1 MIIKMNKKIVCL
13 TLAVCTLIAVLCSC
27 TSSKGD
33 SLLEV
38 VAGVK
43 GESSEVS
50 SMAPSSSVAPSS
62 SSEAPSSSSEA
73 QSIDESLDIVYP
85 ETNYSTAR
93 TGWVA
98 TETDPLTL
106 RSHPSSSD
114 YETVVMIPKGAKI
127 TVKGATGNFL
137 FVEYDKKLG
146 YVSKQYVSFDEL
158 SSASSSTATSSES
171 ADND

>member
-1 MIIKMNKKIVCL
+1 MNKKIVYL
-13 TLAVCTLIAVLCSC
+13 TLTVCALIAVLCSC

-43 GESSEVS
+43 GENSEVS
-50 SMAPSSSVAPSS
+50 SMAPSSSEAPSS
-62 SSEAPSSSSEA
+62 SSEAPSSSEA

-158 SSASSSTATSSES
+158 SSASSESATSSES
-171 ADND
+171 SSNEQ

>member
-1 MIIKMNKKIVCL
+1 MNKKIVYL
-13 TLAVCTLIAVLCSC
+13 TLTVCALIAVLCSC

-50 SMAPSSSVAPSS
+50 SMAPSSSEAPSS
-62 SSEAPSSSSEA
+62 SSEAPSSSEA

-158 SSASSSTATSSES
+158 SSASSESATSSES
-171 ADND
+171 SSNEH

>member
-1 MIIKMNKKIVCL
+1 MNKKIVYL
-13 TLAVCTLIAVLCSC
+13 TLTVCALIAVLCSC

-50 SMAPSSSVAPSS
+50 SMAPSSSEAPSS

-158 SSASSSTATSSES
+158 SSASSSTATPSES

>member
-1 MIIKMNKKIVCL
+1 MNKKIVYL
-13 TLAVCTLIAVLCSC
+13 TLTVCALIAVLCSC

-50 SMAPSSSVAPSS
+50 SMAPSSSEAPSS
-62 SSEAPSSSSEA
+62 SSEAPSSSEA

-127 TVKGATGNFL
+127 SVKGATGNFL

-158 SSASSSTATSSES
+158 SSASSESATSSES
-171 ADND
+171 SSNEQ

>member
-1 MIIKMNKKIVCL
+1 MNKKIVYL
-13 TLAVCTLIAVLCSC
+13 TLTVCALIAVLCSR

-50 SMAPSSSVAPSS
+50 SMAPSSSEAPSS
-62 SSEAPSSSSEA
+62 SSEAPSSSEA

-158 SSASSSTATSSES
+158 SSASSESATSSES
-171 ADND
+171 SSNEQ

>member
-50 SMAPSSSVAPSS
+50 SMVPS

>member
-1 MIIKMNKKIVCL
+1 MNKKIVCL

-43 GESSEVS
+43 GESSEGS
-50 SMAPSSSVAPSS
+50 SMTPSSSEAPSS

>member
-1 MIIKMNKKIVCL
+1 MNKKIVYL
-13 TLAVCTLIAVLCSC
+13 TLTVCALIAVLCSC

-50 SMAPSSSVAPSS
+50 SMAPSSSEAPSS
-62 SSEAPSSSSEA
+62 SSEAPSSSET

-158 SSASSSTATSSES
+158 SSASSESATSSES
-171 ADND
+171 SSNEQ

>member
-1 MIIKMNKKIVCL
+1 
-13 TLAVCTLIAVLCSC
+13 
-27 TSSKGD
+27 
-33 SLLEV
+33 
-38 VAGVK
+38 
-43 GESSEVS
+43 
-50 SMAPSSSVAPSS
+50 MAPSSSEAPSS
-62 SSEAPSSSSEA
+62 SSEAPSSSEA

-158 SSASSSTATSSES
+158 SSASSESATSSES
-171 ADND
+171 SSNEQ

>member
-1 MIIKMNKKIVCL
+1 MNKKIVYL
-13 TLAVCTLIAVLCSC
+13 TLTVCALIAVLCSC

-43 GESSEVS
+43 GENSEVS
-50 SMAPSSSVAPSS
+50 SMAPSSSEAPSS
-62 SSEAPSSSSEA
+62 SSEAPSSSEA

-158 SSASSSTATSSES
+158 SSASSESATSSES
-171 ADND
+171 SSDEQ

>member
-50 SMAPSSSVAPSS
+50 SMAPS

>member
-50 SMAPSSSVAPSS
+50 SMAPSSSEAPSS

-146 YVSKQYVSFDEL
+146 YVSNQYVSFDEL

>member
-1 MIIKMNKKIVCL
+1 MNKKIVYL
-13 TLAVCTLIAVLCSC
+13 TLTVCALIAVLCSC

-50 SMAPSSSVAPSS
+50 SMAPSSSEAPSS
-62 SSEAPSSSSEA
+62 SSEAPSSSEA

-158 SSASSSTATSSES
+158 SSASSESATSSES
-171 ADND
+171 SSNEQ

>member
-50 SMAPSSSVAPSS
+50 SMAPL

>member
-1 MIIKMNKKIVCL
+1 MNKKIVYL
-13 TLAVCTLIAVLCSC
+13 TLTVCALIAVLCSC
-27 TSSKGD
+27 TSSNGD

-50 SMAPSSSVAPSS
+50 SMAPSSSEAPSS
-62 SSEAPSSSSEA
+62 SSEAPSSSEA

-158 SSASSSTATSSES
+158 SSASSESATSSES
-171 ADND
+171 SSNEQ

>member
-1 MIIKMNKKIVCL
+1 MNKKIVYL
-13 TLAVCTLIAVLCSC
+13 TLAACAVLAVLCSC

-43 GESSEVS
+43 GESSE
-50 SMAPSSSVAPSS
+50 APSTISSSSVAPESS
-62 SSEAPSSSSEA
+62 SSEAPSSSSA
-73 QSIDESLDIVYP
+73 QSVDESLDIVYP

-98 TETDPLTL
+98 TQTDPLTL
-106 RSHPSSSD
+106 RSHPSSYE
-114 YETVVMIPKGAKI
+114 YETVIMIPKGAKI
-127 TVKGATGNFL
+127 TVKGATGDFL

-158 SSASSSTATSSES
+158 SSSSSSAEASSENS
-171 ADND
+171 NDE

>member
-1 MIIKMNKKIVCL
+1 MNKKIVYL
-13 TLAVCTLIAVLCSC
+13 TLTVCALIAVLCSC

-50 SMAPSSSVAPSS
+50 SMAPSSSEAPSS
-62 SSEAPSSSSEA
+62 SSETPSSSEA

-158 SSASSSTATSSES
+158 SSASSESATSSES
-171 ADND
+171 SSNEQ